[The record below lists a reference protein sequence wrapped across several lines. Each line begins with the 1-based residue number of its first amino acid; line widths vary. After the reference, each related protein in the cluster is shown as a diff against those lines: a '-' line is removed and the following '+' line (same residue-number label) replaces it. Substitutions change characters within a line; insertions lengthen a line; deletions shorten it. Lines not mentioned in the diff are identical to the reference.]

1 MITQDQLENFFAET
15 RETYRSGRS
24 TWSIDGVCRWS
35 YFFVDTDRG
44 KLLPIAKHL
53 ETLGYEF
60 IGTLDPDESNETSAY
75 FLRMD
80 RIERHSPQS
89 LHELNQGLYDVAARF
104 GVSSYDG
111 MDVGSVDGP

>member
-1 MITQDQLENFFAET
+1 MITQEQLENFFAET
-15 RETYRSGRS
+15 RGTYRSGRS
-24 TWSIDGVCRWS
+24 NWSIDDVCRWS
-35 YFFVDTDRG
+35 YFFVDSDRE

-53 ETLGYEF
+53 ETSGYEF
-60 IGTLDPDESNETSAY
+60 VGTLDPDESDETPVY

-80 RIERHSPQS
+80 RIERHSPQT
-89 LHELNQGLYDVAARF
+89 LHELNHGLYDVAARF